1 MSLSRRTATL
11 LLAAFLASPALSST
25 PPQAGPYDPNADA
38 AKALA
43 TAGERAAKEKKRVLV
58 VVGGNWCV
66 WCRAL
71 DRLMNEDASVKS
83 ALAASYVLVHL
94 NYSKENK
101 NEAILEKYGRPDKL
115 GFPVLLVL
123 SPKLDLVTT
132 QESGSL
138 ETGDKDLKGHDPAKV
153 LAFLA
158 KWKA

>member
-1 MSLSRRTATL
+1 MSLSRRAASL
-11 LLAAFLASPALSST
+11 LLVAFLASPTFASS
-25 PPQAGPYDPNADA
+25 PQPGPYDPNADA

-43 TAGERAAKEKKRVLV
+43 AAGERAAKEKKRVLV

-71 DRLMNEDASVKS
+71 DRLMNEDATVKS
-83 ALAASYVLVHL
+83 AVAASYVLVHL

-101 NEAILEKYGRPDKL
+101 NEALLEKYGRPDKL